1 MAIRKGQAAHGAGRR
16 DAASIPP
23 PPVHQAEPVAARP
36 LWRRAARRLVGPV
49 TEHLR
54 RYLSVPVARRL
65 DVVDQRFDAL
75 DNRITALGDQAGRL
89 ERALLVLQRELDA
102 ADTARQAALV
112 SHIDRHVIAHID
124 HRADA
129 LAGLFGPRFDEIE
142 LKSRPLID
150 IDADTVAIRMGEGYV
165 MAPKSQPLFVL
176 MLADATTGG
185 LEPGTRKVLKRLIEP
200 GMRVADV
207 GANVGLLTLVCARAT
222 GADGRVWSFE
232 PEPGP
237 RALAA
242 KMKQANG
249 LSWVTLEDCAV
260 GREAGTLT
268 FNVSPVIGHSSLY
281 DLPADEMK
289 QVTRIK
295 VPVRPLDEAIGAGQR
310 LDVVKIDVEGAELDV
325 LAGMQGLFKA
335 NRDLALVVE
344 YGPSH
349 LDRVGV
355 ARKDWFKAFTA
366 GGREAYAISEETGA
380 VSPCTAASLGDIES
394 VNVVFVRKGGA
405 AAARLGV
412 A

>member
-1 MAIRKGQAAHGAGRR
+1 MAIRNGQATHAGESE
-16 DAASIPP
+16 AAAPP
-23 PPVHQAEPVAARP
+23 PIINRGPAGPRA
-36 LWRRAARRLVGPV
+36 LWRRVARRIAGPI

-54 RYLSVPVARRL
+54 RYLSVPVAQRIDILDQRLATLVEQSTRL
-65 DVVDQRFDAL
+65 DRTLAGVQRD
-75 DNRITALGDQAGRL
+75 
-89 ERALLVLQRELDA
+89 LDA
-102 ADTARQAALV
+102 AHAARHTALF
-112 SHIDRHVIAHID
+112 AHID
-124 HRADA
+124 QRLDG

-150 IDADTVAIRMGEGYV
+150 IDADTVAVRMGEGYV
-165 MAPKSQPLFVL
+165 MAPKNQPLFVL

-200 GMRVADV
+200 GMRIADV

-237 RALAA
+237 RGLAA

-249 LSWVTLEDCAV
+249 LSWVTLEDCAI
-260 GREAGTLT
+260 GREAGTLS

-281 DLPADEMK
+281 ELPADEMK
-289 QVTRIK
+289 RVTKIK

-325 LAGMQGLFKA
+325 LAGMQGLLKT

-405 AAARLGV
+405 AAVRLGV

>member
-1 MAIRKGQAAHGAGRR
+1 MAIRKSQAAHASEAEGAAPLPHVNTGPTGPR
-16 DAASIPP
+16 A
-23 PPVHQAEPVAARP
+23 
-36 LWRRAARRLVGPV
+36 LWRRVARRIAGPI

-54 RYLSVPVARRL
+54 RYLSVPVAQRIDIL
-65 DVVDQRFDAL
+65 DQRLAAL
-75 DNRITALGDQAGRL
+75 SGQSSRL
-89 ERALLVLQRELDA
+89 ERTLTGVQRDLDA
-102 ADTARQAALV
+102 AHTARQTTLFA
-112 SHIDRHVIAHID
+112 HIDRRID
-124 HRADA
+124 G

-165 MAPKSQPLFVL
+165 MAPKRQPLFVL

-260 GREAGTLT
+260 GREAGILT

-281 DLPADEMK
+281 DLPTDEMK

-325 LAGMQGLFKA
+325 LAGMQGLLKA